1 MRSLKKCG
9 GGKRAVQPDLWSPDD
24 LSAQDAELVA
34 AGALEFETTNP
45 DIRLE
50 TYRLQQARAET
61 ASRELDKAAGLL
73 VERTEVNYVLAV
85 FIHTLRTLLQSL
97 PDRLAV
103 AIATHR
109 ENVAAIHAEIDGV
122 SKDLLNEL
130 SETMERK
137 KNHAN

>member
-1 MRSLKKCG
+1 M
-9 GGKRAVQPDLWSPDD
+9 
-24 LSAQDAELVA
+24 
-34 AGALEFETTNP
+34 
-45 DIRLE
+45 
-50 TYRLQQARAET
+50 
-61 ASRELDKAAGLL
+61 L

-85 FIHTLRTLLQSL
+85 FIHTLRALLQSL

-103 AIATHR
+103 AISTHR

>member
-1 MRSLKKCG
+1 MRSPTKCG
-9 GGKRAVQPDLWSPDD
+9 AGKRAVQPDLWSPDD

-50 TYRLQQARAET
+50 TYKLQQARAEQANLDLENA
-61 ASRELDKAAGLL
+61 ASLL

-85 FIHTLRTLLQSL
+85 FIHTLRALLQSL

-103 AIATHR
+103 AISVHR

-130 SETMERK
+130 SETMERR

>member
-1 MRSLKKCG
+1 M
-9 GGKRAVQPDLWSPDD
+9 QPDLWSPDE

-34 AGALEFETTNP
+34 AAALEFETTNP

-61 ASRELDKAAGLL
+61 ASRELEKAAGLL

-85 FIHTLRTLLQSL
+85 FIHTLRALLQSL
-97 PDRLAV
+97 PDRLAA

-130 SETMERK
+130 SETMERR